1 MDGVAILETEVRELI
16 RRRGLDPVRDR
27 PGVVALVTDAIA
39 DYDERSVVGAVPPL
53 VDAVAAHKS
62 VVDAVAGLG
71 PLQKYLDDPEVE
83 EIWINSPTQ
92 VFVARRGE
100 AELTTTIL
108 TDGQVRDLVEKMLKV
123 SGRRLDLSSPFVD
136 ASLPG
141 RGAAARGDPGR
152 HAAALVGEHP
162 QVRRAGDDA
171 RRARRRSGSLT
182 PHAAAFLQAAVR
194 AGLNVLVSGGDP
206 GGQDDDAQRAGRG
219 HPGPGAGHHVRGGL
233 RAAARR
239 AGLGGDAVPPAE
251 PGGHRRDPAA
261 PAGQGGAAHAAEPA
275 ARRGGA
281 RGRGARPAHRAE
293 RRRAGDVH
301 HPRELAPAR
310 R

>member
-53 VDAVAAHKS
+53 VDPVAAHKS

-123 SGRRLDLSSPFVD
+123 VRAPARPVQPVRGRQP
-136 ASLPG
+136 AG

-162 QVRRAGDDA
+162 QVRGAGDDA
-171 RRARRRSGSLT
+171 RRAGRPRLG
-182 PHAAAFLQAAVR
+182 HAARGRVPAGGRAGRAQR
-194 AGLNVLVSGGDP
+194 AGLRRDA
-206 GGQDDDAQRAGRG
+206 GGQDDAAQRPGRRD
-219 HPGPGAGHHVRGGL
+219 PGAGAGHHVRGGL

-239 AGLGGDAVPPAE
+239 ARLGGDAVPAAE
-251 PGGHRRDPAA
+251 PRGHRGDPAA
-261 PAGQGGAAHAAEPA
+261 PAGQGGAAHAARTGCWS
-275 ARRGGA
+275 ARC
-281 RGRGARPAHRAE
+281 GRP
-293 RRRAGDVH
+293 RRSTCSSR
-301 HPRELAPAR
+301 
-310 R
+310 